1 MVKLKVPLYI
11 DSRMIPAGEE
21 IALPGQLEALLL
33 EVAMPSGS
41 RLTLCPLC
49 RSLPLCQQPPA
60 VPEPP
65 SVDEDT
71 SDPAGEIPRSRRSRP
86 AGMADEPKRPDRP
99 G

>member
-33 EVAMPSGS
+33 EAGNAERITADPPPSMPE
-41 RLTLCPLC
+41 
-49 RSLPLCQQPPA
+49 PPA

-65 SVDEDT
+65 SVDEDA
-71 SDPAGEIPRSRRSRP
+71 SDPAGEIPPEPEKPPRRYGR
-86 AGMADEPKRPDRP
+86 
-99 G
+99 